1 MNDKMNNDYMTSWNE
16 VMLYETL
23 IHHYL
28 YFIKTFELN
37 FRKFEMGVLGV
48 L

>member
-1 MNDKMNNDYMTSWNE
+1 MALWNE
-16 VMLYETL
+16 VTL
-23 IHHYL
+23 SEWLTHHYL

-37 FRKFEMGVLGV
+37 FRNFEMGVLVV